1 MPPSFRRDDLADRS
15 HKMAVGCELAARVQ
29 RLKLGHR
36 AIYRRDGRRQ
46 RDSTIHAGALPDAG
60 ADSAYRMRSEY
71 PVAHGHKEDTGKEEN
86 SDEATGENEK
96 SRPGGRRGLFDS
108 VASIK

>member
-1 MPPSFRRDDLADRS
+1 
-15 HKMAVGCELAARVQ
+15 
-29 RLKLGHR
+29 
-36 AIYRRDGRRQ
+36 
-46 RDSTIHAGALPDAG
+46 
-60 ADSAYRMRSEY
+60 MRSEY